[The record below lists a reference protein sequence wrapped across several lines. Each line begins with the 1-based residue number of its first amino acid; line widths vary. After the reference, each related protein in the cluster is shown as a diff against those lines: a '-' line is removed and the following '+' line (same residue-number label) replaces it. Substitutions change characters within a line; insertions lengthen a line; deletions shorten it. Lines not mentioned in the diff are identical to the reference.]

1 MVLSPQ
7 AVTLRRALFE
17 LHGAIIVEE
26 RAGYERRAGQVNA
39 AAFLRVLIEDEA
51 YAWLRPLS
59 ALIVRMDDEEE
70 DARPRPAGLHRHAV
84 PDALRLADRAEPRR
98 GLCARRR
105 EAGLAVRYERMARTV
120 ALAGATGLVGKE
132 ILQGLVADPS
142 VAAIHVL
149 ARRAL
154 EAPAAKVV
162 SHLVDFRSLPAL
174 PRVDEVFLALGTT
187 IKVAGSQEAFR
198 AVDFDANLAVA
209 RAALAAGARRAG
221 LVSAMG
227 ASAKSGIFYSR
238 VKGELEDALAAL
250 PFEGLVIARPSILA
264 GDRGSLGQPERR
276 GEKIALAISRLL
288 GPLFPANYR
297 SVAVADVARSLLTRV
312 PAARGREIVLSG
324 AMR

>member
-1 MVLSPQ
+1 
-7 AVTLRRALFE
+7 
-17 LHGAIIVEE
+17 
-26 RAGYERRAGQVNA
+26 
-39 AAFLRVLIEDEA
+39 
-51 YAWLRPLS
+51 
-59 ALIVRMDDEEE
+59 
-70 DARPRPAGLHRHAV
+70 
-84 PDALRLADRAEPRR
+84 
-98 GLCARRR
+98 
-105 EAGLAVRYERMARTV
+105 MARTV

-132 ILQGLVADPS
+132 ILRGLVADPS
-142 VAAIHVL
+142 VGAIHVL
-149 ARRAL
+149 GRRVL
-154 EAPAAKVV
+154 EALPAKVIP
-162 SHLVDFRSLPAL
+162 HAVDFSALPAL

-250 PFEGLVIARPSILA
+250 PFEGLVIVRPSVLA

-276 GEKIALAISRLL
+276 GEKVALAISRLL

-297 SVAVADVARSLLTRV
+297 SVAAADVARSLLTRV